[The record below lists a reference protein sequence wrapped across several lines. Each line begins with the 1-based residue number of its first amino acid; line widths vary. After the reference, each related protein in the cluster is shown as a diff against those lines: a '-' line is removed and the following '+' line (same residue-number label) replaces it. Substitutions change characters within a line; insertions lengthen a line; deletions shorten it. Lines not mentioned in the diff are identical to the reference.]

1 MKKLLIWLAVGLLT
15 TAFLDPLVYSML
27 DKPIPWV
34 RDLLMAVGGVGC
46 FYLLIK
52 YRDEI

>member
-1 MKKLLIWLAVGLLT
+1 LLT
-15 TAFLDPLVYSML
+15 SAALDPVIYSTL

-34 RDLLMAVGGVGC
+34 RDLLMGVGGVIC

-52 YRDEI
+52 YRNEL